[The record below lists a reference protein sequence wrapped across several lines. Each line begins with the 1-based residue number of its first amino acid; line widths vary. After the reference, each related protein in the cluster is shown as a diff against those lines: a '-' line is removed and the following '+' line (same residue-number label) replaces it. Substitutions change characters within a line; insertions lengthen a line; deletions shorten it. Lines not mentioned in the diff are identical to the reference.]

1 MTVTTAAAIPDAIA
15 ADLQEIDAF
24 IEREIRPLEQE
35 GDNARF
41 FDHRREMARTD
52 LERGG
57 LPSEEWEALLREAMR
72 RSDEAGL
79 LRYALPEELG
89 GRGASNLAM
98 AIVREHLNRMPIGLH
113 NDPQSEMSVIGNF
126 VFAFLLNEFGSP
138 EQQAL
143 IEPSIRGEVV
153 IAFGLTEPNHGS
165 DATFLETTATR
176 DGGDWVINGAK
187 RFNTGMHVA
196 THDLVFARTSGE
208 HGHPRGITAF
218 LVPTDAPGV
227 DVPFHWWTMNMPSD
241 HAEVTLTDVR
251 VPDSTI
257 VGEEGLGLALAQRFV
272 HENRIRQAASS
283 LGAAAYCIVE
293 AVKYARERVT
303 WGKPLWKNQGIQ
315 FPLAELWTEA
325 ELLRGL
331 IRSTAA
337 ALDGQHHMA
346 VTHHVA
352 MCNYRANRLACEA
365 ADRAM
370 QTCGGMGY
378 TRHMPFEHLYRHHR
392 RYRITEGSEEI
403 QLRKVA
409 QELFR
414 A

>member
-1 MTVTTAAAIPDAIA
+1 MTATAVPADIA
-15 ADLQEIDAF
+15 ADLEEIDAF
-24 IEREIRPLEQE
+24 IEREVRPLEAE
-35 GDNARF
+35 GDNIRF
-41 FDHRREMARTD
+41 LDHRREMARTD
-52 LERGG
+52 LERDG
-57 LPSEEWEALLREAMR
+57 LPSEEWEALLREVMR

-113 NDPQSEMSVIGNF
+113 NDPQSEMSIIGNF
-126 VFAFLLNEFGSP
+126 PFAHLLNEFGSD
-138 EQQAL
+138 EQRAM

-153 IAFGLTEPNHGS
+153 VAFGLTEPNHGS
-165 DATFLETTATR
+165 DATFLETTARR
-176 DGGDWVINGAK
+176 DGGDWLITGAK

-208 HGHPRGITAF
+208 PGHPRGITAF

-241 HAEVTLTDVR
+241 HAEVVLTDVR
-251 VPDSTI
+251 VPHSAI
-257 VGEEGLGLALAQRFV
+257 VGEEDLGLALAQRFV

-283 LGAAAYCIVE
+283 LGAAAYCIDE
-293 AVKYARERVT
+293 AVKYARERET
-303 WGKPLWKNQGIQ
+303 WGRPLWKNQGIQ
-315 FPLAELWTEA
+315 FPLAELWTEC

-337 ALDGQHHMA
+337 ALDEQHHMA
-346 VTHHVA
+346 VTHQVA

-370 QTCGGMGY
+370 QTCGGIGY

-392 RYRITEGSEEI
+392 RYRITEGSDEI
-403 QLRKVA
+403 QLRKIA

-414 A
+414 ATT